1 MRGCVAAGGP
11 YAARGG
17 WRACLGSG
25 DDHTAGRTTQVT
37 LQGTRLYTFVK
48 DKDDGDTY
56 GQGVNRVRRGLV
68 RAEAV
73 GKQDRRFLTAAPAQ
87 ASGAYRWGV
96 GRSRGGRREDRLSSG
111 AAPARRLPDRR

>member
-1 MRGCVAAGGP
+1 VGGTP
-11 YAARGG
+11 HPADGAHVSD
-17 WRACLGSG
+17 LGTITRPDG
-25 DDHTAGRTTQVT
+25 TTQVT

-73 GKQDRRFLTAAPAQ
+73 GKQDRRVFTAALTQ
-87 ASGAYRWGV
+87 LSGAYR
-96 GRSRGGRREDRLSSG
+96 
-111 AAPARRLPDRR
+111 